1 MAITVEATDTG
12 AYSASGPTVSASWA
26 PRKDDLVVAWASTS
40 NNASL
45 ATVPSGWVDC
55 GAGLVIT
62 TDTTCGLIAL
72 THLVTAAEETAGTVS
87 WPLTGLYKEAVEQGE
102 WLVVVAR
109 GVDAAAPIDAYGSW
123 AQATT
128 GAAHSLAGVTGVGS
142 GSLVLSGIIADGP
155 TVTYGAPSGWTGYTS
170 GAGTYTGRWFGR
182 LDALTDGSDIADTGV
197 TASTGDEGISITVA
211 LTPAAGGTTYPAS
224 GTVVASSTGTGAAT
238 ARMVAAASAAV
249 LSVVAA
255 AVTATLAASGT
266 VPGVSAAAAA
276 VAARVPAS
284 GTAAVTSTTA
294 GSATL
299 APSGV
304 SGTIPAASS
313 AAGAVT
319 LRASAAG
326 AMVAT
331 VTASGDVRSV
341 LAVAGACPATSSVS
355 GAAELAGGTSGTV
368 IATSTVVGT
377 VTARLAAAG
386 SATSTSAASG
396 AVEVTGGVSG
406 SASATS
412 GAAGT
417 VTLSAATSG
426 TATAWSTAAGSVG
439 GSTPADLTI
448 HTGPASYTRITA
460 VRATRRTIHPGRTL

>member
-26 PRKDDLVVAWASTS
+26 PLEDDFVVAWASTS
-40 NNASL
+40 NSASL

-87 WPLTGLYKEAVEQGE
+87 WPLAGLFASAEQGE

-109 GVDAAAPIDAYGSW
+109 GVDAAAPIDASGSW
-123 AQATT
+123 AQAN
-128 GAAHSLAGVTGVGS
+128 ADAEHSLAGVTGVGS

-182 LDALTDGSDIADTGV
+182 LDALTDGSDIADTAV
-197 TASTGDEGISITVA
+197 TASTGDEAISITVA

-238 ARMVAAASAAV
+238 ARMVASASAAV

-294 GSATL
+294 GAATL

-396 AVEVTGGVSG
+396 AVEVTGGASG

-426 TATAWSTAAGSVG
+426 TATAWSTAAGG
-439 GSTPADLTI
+439 TATWRDLTI
-448 HTGPASYTRITA
+448 HTGPASYTRIIPGPA
-460 VRATRRTIHPGRTL
+460 IRRTIHHPGRTL